1 MSTDLKTIEE
11 RQQKRYRL
19 FKTIYDCTGDSTSEG
34 AHFTEVFMKAGFDEH
49 DEEGHRI
56 LDYLYQKGL
65 LSNRVGIGGL
75 ALSHEG
81 IREIEQSILHPESST
96 EHFKPGVVQ
105 HFYAAVGAVQ
115 NAPDSTAYVTQNNE
129 SIARAL
135 DADQQLVATRKER
148 RRQMML
154 RIYDKSEGSIN
165 EDIDFDDLRE
175 EEGLSEVDFNAVYD
189 YLKAEG
195 LVDNRTMGGGVFEIT
210 QRGIEYAERQ
220 IRHPQVN
227 DEPASNRSEQHFHGP
242 VGAVQN
248 ASGSTAYVTQ
258 NNVIN
263 STELLSLI
271 QELREKIQSL
281 PDNEE
286 ALEQIDNLE
295 EEARSANPKA
305 SRIKAAAKYIAN
317 IVKDVG
323 VSVLSDTIS
332 KAAGGG

>member
-11 RQQKRYRL
+11 RQQKHYRL
-19 FKTIYDCTGDSTSEG
+19 LKTIYDCAGDSTSEG
-34 AHFTEVFMKAGFDEH
+34 VRFTEVFEKAGFDEH
-49 DEEGHRI
+49 DDEGHDV
-56 LDYLYQKGL
+56 LEYLRQKGL

-75 ALSHEG
+75 ALSHQG

-96 EHFKPGVVQ
+96 EHFKPGIIQ
-105 HFYAAVGAVQ
+105 RFYAAVGVVQ
-115 NAPDSTAYVTQNNE
+115 NAPDSTAHVTQNNE
-129 SIARAL
+129 GIARAL
-135 DADQQLVATRKER
+135 DADQDLVAARQER

-154 RIYDKSEGSIN
+154 RIYEKSEGSLN
-165 EDIDFDDLRE
+165 EDIDFDDLQE
-175 EEGLSEVDFNAVYD
+175 EEGLSDVDFNAVYD

-195 LVDNRTMGGGVFEIT
+195 LVDNRTTGGGVFEIT
-210 QRGIEYAERQ
+210 QKGIEYAERL
-220 IRHPQVN
+220 IRHPQAN
-227 DEPASNRSEQHFHGP
+227 DDPTSNISEQHFHGP

-286 ALEQIDNLE
+286 ALEQVEDME
-295 EEARSANPKA
+295 GEAKLANPKM
-305 SRIKAAAKYIAN
+305 SRIKAAAKYIGTM
-317 IVKDVG
+317 VKDVG
-323 VSVLSDTIS
+323 VSVVADAIS